1 MLPLWNLSYDGEDIF
16 AHEMDYHTIHKRC
29 GLLYDMLYSGVQGVE
44 SKRNVWDISHMQNRL
59 LAEGKLM
66 YFQMTISRKLVF
78 TRVAGQG
85 RELKF

>member
-1 MLPLWNLSYDGEDIF
+1 MMVKISLHMKWIITLF
-16 AHEMDYHTIHKRC
+16 T
-29 GLLYDMLYSGVQGVE
+29 SGVVYFMICFIVE
-44 SKRNVWDISHMQNRL
+44 SKRSVWDISHMQNRL

-78 TRVAGQG
+78 KRVAGQG

>member
-1 MLPLWNLSYDGEDIF
+1 
-16 AHEMDYHTIHKRC
+16 MDYHTIHKRC

-66 YFQMTISRKLVF
+66 YFQMTILRKLVF
-78 TRVAGQG
+78 TRVAWQYW
-85 RELKF
+85 EQNF

>member
-1 MLPLWNLSYDGEDIF
+1 
-16 AHEMDYHTIHKRC
+16 MDYHTIHKWC
-29 GLLYDMLYSGVQGVE
+29 GLLYDMLYSGIQRVE
-44 SKRNVWDISHMQNRL
+44 SKRSVWDISHMQNRL